1 MYLLLL
7 WWRCLLRR
15 KPRVVVEVVEVAVD
29 VARAGLISGTRP
41 IPNCG
46 AVVVLRVILT
56 SGPSAGRRGYLPSW

>member
-1 MYLLLL
+1 M
-7 WWRCLLRR
+7 
-15 KPRVVVEVVEVAVD
+15 EVVEVAVD